1 MIIKGRENVGLGQT
15 FCPYQWLYIFIRAR
29 CHKALT
35 SIKREKNIYILL
47 CIYDLVVLVSSAII
61 FKWNY

>member
-35 SIKREKNIYILL
+35 SIKREKKYL
-47 CIYDLVVLVSSAII
+47 YLVMHLRPGCPSVQRYH
-61 FKWNY
+61 F

>member
-15 FCPYQWLYIFIRAR
+15 FCPYRSIFIRAR

-47 CIYDLVVLVSSAII
+47 CIYDLVVLVSSATI